1 MIKLKGKRAVVSY
14 LERVKK
20 SVRQQ
25 AGDALAGSA
34 LQVAAMAKSRLQ
46 PKTSDGDEIVDA
58 IVDVRQHIGAEIDR
72 GKLEATVFAG
82 GTSQDDMAAY
92 LEFGTGDSAAAYLA
106 TQPSWVKEWAANFI
120 KNKKGTITDHA
131 YLIPSLRDETPEL
144 IEKLKKIN
152 LNA

>member
-46 PKTSDGDEIVDA
+46 PKTSDGDEIADA

-106 TQPSWVKEWAANFI
+106 TQPSWVKEWAATFI
-120 KNKKGTITDHA
+120 KNKKGTITDHP

>member
-14 LERVKK
+14 LEKVKK
-20 SVRQQ
+20 SVRKQ

-120 KNKKGTITDHA
+120 KNKKGTITDHP

-152 LNA
+152 LKA